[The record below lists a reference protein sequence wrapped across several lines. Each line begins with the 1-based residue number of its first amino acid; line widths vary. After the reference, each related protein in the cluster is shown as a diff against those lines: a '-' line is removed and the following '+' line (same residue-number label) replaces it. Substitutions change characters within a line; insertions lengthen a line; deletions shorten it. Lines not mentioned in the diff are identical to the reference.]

1 MSRRLDNYRTQLQ
14 QGIEHIAGTLN
25 LPAGHPSQCRV
36 ILLLLESPCRRQRRA
51 GAAIHRP
58 KTAER

>member
-14 QGIEHIAGTLN
+14 QDIEHIAGMLTFLR
-25 LPAGHPSQCRV
+25 GHPSQCRV
-36 ILLLLESPCRRQRRA
+36 ILLLPKSPCLRQCRA